1 MRRRC
6 GFAILDCMKLKLHVF
21 TAAILLAVTGL
32 LRAQSAQQ
40 GLVEVKDV
48 AVEASGGSVATD
60 PAEYVLSRVLAKPG
74 AFISAADIARDQRA
88 LLDTGTFSDVKVLSE
103 ETAKGSVKL
112 TYRVVIAPR
121 FLAPVEIAGNDAF
134 SERKIRRLLDLAGGD
149 RIDQARLDAKCD
161 KVRDEYRKSYYYDV
175 KIDATVSE
183 PDADGFARV
192 RLVVDEGEKA
202 RISGFDFVGN
212 ERIPASELN
221 AVLGK
226 PAWYNPVPFF
236 YWTWRQQ
243 ALDFEHVRDLLTTHY
258 RDHGYLDATVSDPV
272 LVRDGENDPPRLRV
286 EIREGA
292 RYAVDGFTVA
302 GVSLFP
308 EAELTSLAERALG
321 QTEEKGVASAKALTQ
336 AVKAMADYYSSRGYV
351 DTAVDMALAP
361 AREPSSDG
369 LRHVRADFAVKESG
383 LAYVRSV
390 SIRGNTRTK
399 DKVIRRELT
408 VAPGLILNGVAAEQS
423 KKRIENL
430 GFFENVRFHET
441 PSRED
446 PAQRDL
452 IYEVDEKNTGQLMVG
467 IGTSS
472 IDDILGYLEIS
483 QNNFDIGNWPT
494 FRGGGQK
501 AKLSIELGSDS
512 NSGEISWTDPWF
524 LDRRQSF
531 TVDLYRREI
540 SYSEYD
546 ETRIGGGMSLT
557 VPLHYGRG
565 TVRLGAEHV
574 AVDDIL
580 QGTYTLF
587 DDPDTAFAYTD
598 LDDAYWRI
606 PLRLSWLYD
615 TRDRFIVPTS
625 GSYNT
630 VFAEVTSSSFGS
642 DYDTWKLGCNLRQ
655 YIPLWW
661 GHVLSLRLRAESI
674 DAYGD
679 TDEVPVNDRLFL
691 GGGRSVR
698 GFRYRQVGPKAIP
711 DETTGGRAHPV
722 GGQTLAMFS
731 AEYAIPI
738 VGFLRFASF
747 YDIGN
752 VWADPF
758 DADFGEYA
766 SSWGLG
772 VRFDIPGF
780 PIRLDYAFPLDSDD
794 DYTRKEHFIFWIGID

>member
-1 MRRRC
+1 MKSSVT
-6 GFAILDCMKLKLHVF
+6 AI
-21 TAAILLAVTGL
+21 AAAVLLAIHGIAH
-32 LRAQSAQQ
+32 AQSAPQA
-40 GLVEVKDV
+40 LNLFEVKDV
-48 AVEASGGSVATD
+48 AVQASGGSVATD
-60 PAEYVLSRVLAKPG
+60 PAEYVLSRIIAKPG
-74 AFISAADIARDQRA
+74 AFVSAADIARDQRA

-103 ETAKGSVKL
+103 PAGGDAVKL
-112 TYRVVIAPR
+112 VYRVVIAPR
-121 FLAPVEIAGNDAF
+121 FLAPTEVRGNDAF
-134 SERKIRRLLDLAGGD
+134 SDRKIRRLLDLAGGD
-149 RIDQARLDAKCD
+149 RIDQPRLDAKCD

-183 PDADGFARV
+183 PDADGFAHV
-192 RLVVDEGEKA
+192 RLVIDEGEKA

-212 ERIPASELN
+212 EHIPASELN
-221 AVLGK
+221 AILGK

-236 YWTWRQQ
+236 YWSWRQQ

-272 LVRDGENDPPRLRV
+272 LVRDGDDDPPRLRV

-292 RYAVDGFTVA
+292 RYVVDGFSVS

-308 EAELTSLAERALG
+308 EAELTTLAERALN
-321 QTEEKGVASAKALTQ
+321 QTEEKGIASAKALKQ
-336 AVKAMADYYSSRGYV
+336 AVKAMSEYYGSRGYV

-361 AREPSSDG
+361 ARDPSSDG
-369 LRHVRADFAVKESG
+369 LRHVRADFTVKEGG

-446 PAQRDL
+446 PSRHDL
-452 IYEVDEKNTGQLMVG
+452 IYEVEEKNTGQLMVG
-467 IGTSS
+467 IGTST
-472 IDDILGYLEIS
+472 IDNILGYLEIS

-501 AKLSIELGSDS
+501 ARLGIEMGSDS

-524 LDRRQSF
+524 LDRRQSL

-540 SYSEYD
+540 SYREYD
-546 ETRIGGGMSLT
+546 ETRIGGGVALS

-574 AVDDIL
+574 ATDDIIH
-580 QGTYTLF
+580 GSYTLL
-587 DDPDTAFAYTD
+587 DDPDTAFAFTD
-598 LDDAYWRI
+598 LDDAFWRV
-606 PLRLSWLYD
+606 PLRLSWGYD
-615 TRDRFIVPTS
+615 TRDRYFVPTRGTHNNIFAEITS
-625 GSYNT
+625 GSL
-630 VFAEVTSSSFGS
+630 GS
-642 DYDTWKLGCNLRQ
+642 DYDTYKVGCDLRQ

-661 GHVLSLRLRAESI
+661 DHVLRLRFRAESI

-679 TDEVPVNDRLFL
+679 TDEVPINDRLFL

-698 GFRYRQVGPKAIP
+698 GYRYRQVGPKAIP

-731 AEYAIPI
+731 AEYGIPI
-738 VGFLRFASF
+738 AGFLRFATF
-747 YDIGN
+747 FDIGN

-758 DADFGEYA
+758 DCDLGEYA

-772 VRFDIPGF
+772 IRFDIPGF
-780 PIRLDYAFPLDSDD
+780 PIRLDYAFPLVSDD
-794 DYTRKEHFIFWIGID
+794 DYTRREHFIFWIGID

>member
-1 MRRRC
+1 M
-6 GFAILDCMKLKLHVF
+6 
-21 TAAILLAVTGL
+21 LAQ
-32 LRAQSAQQ
+32 AKQ
-40 GLVEVKDV
+40 GLFEVKDV
-48 AVEASGGSVATD
+48 SVQASGGTVATD

-74 AFISAADIARDQRA
+74 AFVTSADLARDQRS

-103 ETAKGSVKL
+103 EVGDGAIKL
-112 TYRVVIAPR
+112 VYRVVIAPR
-121 FLAPVEIAGNDAF
+121 FLAPAEIRGNDAF

-149 RIDQARLDAKCD
+149 RIDQARLDEKCD
-161 KVRDEYRKSYYYDV
+161 KVRDEYRKSYYYNV
-175 KIDATVSE
+175 EIDADVSE
-183 PDADGFARV
+183 PDSEGFSRV
-192 RLVVDEGEKA
+192 RLVIDEGQKA
-202 RISGFDFVGN
+202 RISGFEFSGN
-212 ERIPASELN
+212 DSIPSSELDS
-221 AVLGK
+221 ALGK

-236 YWTWRQQ
+236 YFSWRQQ
-243 ALDFEHVRDLLTTHY
+243 ALDFEHVRDIVTTYY
-258 RDHGYLDATVSDPV
+258 RNKGYLDVTVSNPEI
-272 LVRDGENDPPRLRV
+272 VREGDEAPRLKV
-286 EIREGA
+286 GIVEGA
-292 RYAVDGFTVA
+292 RYAVDGVTVS

-308 EAELTSLAERALG
+308 ETELVKAA
-321 QTEEKGVASAKALTQ
+321 KGVISRSDKNGIASAKALENATKS
-336 AVKAMADYYSSRGYV
+336 VREYYTSRGYA
-351 DTAVDMALAP
+351 DTTVKLRLAP
-361 AREPSSDG
+361 AKEPSADG
-369 LRHVRADFAVKESG
+369 FRHVRADFDVKESG

-399 DKVIRRELT
+399 DKVVRRELT
-408 VAPGLILNGVAAEQS
+408 VAPGLILNEVAAEQS

-452 IYEVDEKNTGQLMVG
+452 VYEVEEKNTGQLMVG
-467 IGTSS
+467 VGTSS

-501 AKLSIELGSDS
+501 ARLGIELGSDS

-546 ETRIGGGMSLT
+546 ETRIGGGLSLT

-565 TVRLGAEHV
+565 TIRLGAEHV

-587 DDPDTAFAYTD
+587 DDPDTPFAYTD

-615 TRDRFIVPTS
+615 TRDRFFVPTS
-625 GSYNT
+625 GSHNT
-630 VFAEVTSSSFGS
+630 VFAEATSSSFGS

-655 YIPLWW
+655 FVPLWW
-661 GHVLSLRLRAESI
+661 GHVLSLRLRAETI
-674 DAYGD
+674 DSYGD
-679 TDEVPVNDRLFL
+679 TDEVPINDRLFL
-691 GGGRSVR
+691 GGGRSIR
-698 GFRYRQVGPKAIP
+698 GYRYRQVGPKAIP
-711 DETTGGRAHPV
+711 DELTGGRAHPV

-731 AEYAIPI
+731 AEYAIP
-738 VGFLRFASF
+738 VAGFLRFASF

-772 VRFDIPGF
+772 IRFDIPGF
-780 PIRLDYAFPLDSDD
+780 PIRLDYAFPLDCDD